1 MCSPA
6 TATLSRR
13 AVLGVALI
21 AEIAMQSNAAE
32 ADYTIDTIAG
42 NGSPGAFPSAGG
54 LATEVPVDLPFG
66 VENGPDGALYITSV
80 GTHQILRLDPKT
92 QRLSAVAGTGKK
104 GYTGDG
110 GPATEATLN
119 EPYEVRFDSRGNM
132 LILEMQNFVLRR
144 VEAKTGVIS
153 TLAGD
158 GTPGYRGDGGPARDA
173 RFRDPH
179 ALILDRD
186 DNIYLSDL
194 SNNRVRRIDAKTG
207 VIETIA
213 GNGNRGVPEE
223 GGLAREN
230 PLLSPQGLCVRGKNL
245 WIASVSGQSV
255 WRLDLKSG
263 RIYRVA
269 GIGTNGHSG
278 DGGDPVRATL
288 DGPRGMM
295 LSGDVL
301 YLPEG
306 ESNVIRVI
314 DSKKHRID
322 TVAGVPYKKDFE
334 ADGVPALT
342 APIWQPHGICRR
354 PDGSLVFSDTRNHR
368 VRRLIR
374 HR

>member
-1 MCSPA
+1 MTRRSILG
-6 TATLSRR
+6 TALLAETLVRS
-13 AVLGVALI
+13 
-21 AEIAMQSNAAE
+21 EAAE
-32 ADYTIDTIAG
+32 PIYTIDTIAG
-42 NGSPGAFPSAGG
+42 NGNPGALASGGG

-66 VENGPDGALYITSV
+66 VENGPDGALHITSV
-80 GTHQILRLDPKT
+80 STHQILRLDPKSG
-92 QRLSAVAGTGKK
+92 RLTPVVGTGKK

-110 GPATEATLN
+110 GPAIEATLN

-132 LILEMQNFVLRR
+132 LILEMQNHLLRG
-144 VEAKTGVIS
+144 VDAKTGRIS

-158 GTPGYRGDGGPARDA
+158 GTPGFRGDGGPARDA

-186 DNIYLSDL
+186 DNIYVSDL
-194 SNNRVRRIDAKTG
+194 SNNRVRRIDAKNG

-230 PLLSPQGLCVRGKNL
+230 PLVSPQGLCVRGKNL
-245 WIASVSGQSV
+245 WIASVSGQSI

-263 RIYRVA
+263 RITRVA
-269 GIGTNGHSG
+269 GIGTNGHTG
-278 DGGDPVRATL
+278 DGGDPVRAQL

-295 LSGDVL
+295 LAGDVL

-306 ESNVIRVI
+306 ESNVIRAI
-314 DSKKHRID
+314 DLKRRRID
-322 TVAGVPYKKDFE
+322 TIAGVPYKHEFDV
-334 ADGVPALT
+334 DGVPATT

-354 PDGSLVFSDTRNHR
+354 PDGSLVFTDTRNHR